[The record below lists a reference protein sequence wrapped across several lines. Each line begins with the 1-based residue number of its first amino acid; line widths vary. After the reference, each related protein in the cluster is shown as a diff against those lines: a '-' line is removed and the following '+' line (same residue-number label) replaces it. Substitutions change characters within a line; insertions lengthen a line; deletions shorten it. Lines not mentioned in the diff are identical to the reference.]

1 MNRLTL
7 PVAILASTALLATAA
22 CQNEAEPEPETP
34 EASEASESAAEVE
47 VPDVDGATLHTSEGD
62 IEVELFAADSPL
74 TVTNFVELAEGD
86 GPENPETGEAEYYDN
101 TIFHRVIDG
110 FMVQG
115 GDPTGTGR
123 GGPGYEFE
131 DELDSDLG
139 FDEPGL
145 LAMANSGPNTNGS
158 QFFITVEP
166 TPHLTG
172 MHTIFGKVADEESM
186 AVVDA
191 IAVVETDG
199 SDRPTSDVVL
209 ESVTIKHAGD

>member
-7 PVAILASTALLATAA
+7 PLAILASTALLATAA
-22 CQNEAEPEPETP
+22 CGNEEEPQAPEPSDP
-34 EASEASESAAEVE
+34 AASEPSADVE

-62 IEVELFAADSPL
+62 IEVELFAAEAPL

-86 GPENPETGEAEYYDN
+86 GPENPETGEAEFYND
-101 TIFHRVIDG
+101 TIFHRVIDS
-110 FMVQG
+110 FMIQG

-123 GGPGYEFE
+123 GGPDYQFE
-131 DELDSDLG
+131 DEFGSGLG

-158 QFFITVEP
+158 QFFITVAP
-166 TPHLTG
+166 TPHLNNL
-172 MHTIFGKVADEESM
+172 HTIFGKVADEESM
-186 AVVDA
+186 EVVDA
-191 IAVVETDG
+191 IAEVETDE

-209 ESVTIKHAGD
+209 ESVTVKRPGD

>member
-22 CQNEAEPEPETP
+22 CQNDEPESPDP
-34 EASEASESAAEVE
+34 EAPDTEQKAEVE

-62 IEVELFAADSPL
+62 IEVELFASDAPL

-86 GPENPETGEAEYYDN
+86 GPVNEETGAAEFYDG
-101 TIFHRVIDG
+101 TVFHRVIDG
-110 FMVQG
+110 FMIQG

-123 GGPGYEFE
+123 GGPGYQFE
-131 DELDSDLG
+131 DEFESDHG

-158 QFFITVEP
+158 QFFVTVAP

-172 MHTIFGKVADEESM
+172 MHTIFGKVADEDSM
-186 AVVDA
+186 AVVEA
-191 IAVVETDG
+191 ISTVETDSG
-199 SDRPTSDVVL
+199 DRPTSDIVL
-209 ESVTIKHAGD
+209 ESVTIKRSGD